1 MRVIVIGAGLA
12 GTTTAWYLCRSGAEV
27 TVVDRAPGAAMET
40 SFANAGMLTP
50 SMADP
55 WNAPGTFWHILRW
68 IGREDAPM
76 LLRPSALPGLAGWG
90 VSFLRQSRPG
100 SFRRNTVRNVRLA
113 LYSLSELRRLRD
125 ELELEYDGAARGTL
139 RACRDRASLDRAASL
154 AASLAEHG
162 VAYRLLDAD
171 GVVAAEP
178 ALAPVSAK
186 IVGGIHYH
194 GDESGD
200 AHRFTTELA
209 KRAAE
214 RGVSFRF
221 GFDVRGIETR
231 DGRAQGIRG
240 RPADCD
246 TEETMEADAVV
257 LAAGSYTPL
266 LARGVGVRV
275 PVRPVKGYS
284 ITVPRGDWHDGPRIP
299 VSDDHLHTA
308 VTPLGD
314 RIRVAGTAEFTGY
327 DDRLTPRR
335 VQNLLNLLREIYPA
349 FAQRLDPS
357 TVEPWCGFRPVSSD
371 GVPILG
377 PSPIAGLFLNT
388 GQGPL
393 GWTMAAGCGRLVAD
407 RVLGQAGAMDMED
420 YALDRF

>member
-1 MRVIVIGAGLA
+1 VRVIVIGAGLA
-12 GTTTAWYLCRSGAEV
+12 GTTTAWYLRDGGADV
-27 TVVDRAPGAAMET
+27 TVVDRACGAAMET

-55 WNAPGTFWHILRW
+55 WNAPGTFWHLLRW

-76 LLRPSALPGLAGWG
+76 LLRPGALPGLAGWG
-90 VSFLRQSRPG
+90 ISFLRHSRPG
-100 SFRRNTVRNVRLA
+100 PFRRNTVRNVRLA
-113 LYSLSELRRLRD
+113 VYSLSELRALRD
-125 ELELEYDGAARGTL
+125 GLGLQYDGAARGTL
-139 RACRDRASLDRAASL
+139 RACRDRASLDRASSL

-162 VAYRLLDAD
+162 VAFRRLDTD
-171 GVVAAEP
+171 GVIDVEP
-178 ALAPVSAK
+178 ALAPVASK
-186 IVGGIHYH
+186 IVGGVHYQ

-200 AHRFTTELA
+200 AHLFTTRLA
-209 KRAAE
+209 ERAADQ
-214 RGVSFRF
+214 GVNFRF
-221 GFDVRGIETR
+221 GFQVRSIETR
-231 DGRAQGIRG
+231 DGTARGIRG
-240 RPADCD
+240 RYTDSQAD
-246 TEETMEADAVV
+246 ETIEADALV

-266 LARGVGVRV
+266 LGQGVGVRV

-284 ITVPRGDWHDGPRIP
+284 ITAPRGDWDDGPRIP

-327 DDRLTPRR
+327 DDRLTPAR
-335 VQNLLNLLREIYPA
+335 VQNLLDLLREIYPDYA
-349 FAQRLDPS
+349 RRLDPA
-357 TVEPWCGFRPVSSD
+357 TVKPWCGFRPVSSD

-377 PSPIAGLFLNT
+377 PTPVPGLFLNT
-388 GQGPL
+388 GHGPL

-407 RVLGQAGAMDMED
+407 RVLGEKCAIDLED